1 METYAILS
9 KKHLPRK
16 MYRYQFQQPK
26 IHSQVCILNAWFKE
40 YTEKFNELIFFFI
53 YTQSYYLF
61 CVNVNV
67 INNRIL
73 DHLFHIFYNYFY
85 RHEIQNYHKMRILKI
100 LISLALGYAI
110 TSHIA
115 LRFTIRYIS
124 LTQTYILT

>member
-1 METYAILS
+1 MRYLAKNI
-9 KKHLPRK
+9 
-16 MYRYQFQQPK
+16 YRER
-26 IHSQVCILNAWFKE
+26 CIATNSNNHKFKAKYVYWMHGLRNTQE
-40 YTEKFNELIFFFI
+40 SSMNWFFFI

-73 DHLFHIFYNYFY
+73 DHLFQIFYNYFY

-115 LRFTIRYIS
+115 LRFTKRYIS